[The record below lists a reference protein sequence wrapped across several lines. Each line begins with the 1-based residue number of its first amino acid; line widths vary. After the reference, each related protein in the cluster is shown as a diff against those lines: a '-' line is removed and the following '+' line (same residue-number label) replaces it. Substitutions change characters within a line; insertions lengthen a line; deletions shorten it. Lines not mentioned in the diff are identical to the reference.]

1 MRKKEEMRS
10 KREQLLTDAERVQ
23 ILNSLVMEKE
33 ELEKALE
40 KMNVIDRS
48 VTIKKI
54 KANLDVRLDEIDREI
69 DVLAKKTLIK

>member
-1 MRKKEEMRS
+1 
-10 KREQLLTDAERVQ
+10 
-23 ILNSLVMEKE
+23 
-33 ELEKALE
+33 
-40 KMNVIDRS
+40 MNVIDRS

>member
-1 MRKKEEMRS
+1 MKKEEEMKS
-10 KREQLLTDAERVQ
+10 KRDELLTDAERVQ

-54 KANLDVRLDEIDREI
+54 KANLDVRLDEIDRQI
-69 DVLAKKTLIK
+69 DELAKKTLDK

>member
-1 MRKKEEMRS
+1 MKS